1 MNIYRIVLYT
11 SKFSFSYTLA
21 LLYLYKKMLLLLS
34 QVRREKNFVDSL
46 ARDSQ
51 GNLVYL
57 PANAWRLER
66 TTDDW
71 PEIHFLQTMEIN

>member
-1 MNIYRIVLYT
+1 M
-11 SKFSFSYTLA
+11 KFDILGVGNA
-21 LLYLYKKMLLLLS
+21 LVDETFYVEKK
-34 QVRREKNFVDSL
+34 FVDSL
-46 ARDSQ
+46 AGDSQ